1 MNKSLI
7 ADATESKSWPFEE
20 ARKII
25 KRLEKNKKDIVFET
39 GYGPSGL
46 PHIGTFGEVART
58 SMVRF
63 ALKTLDSS
71 IESKIICFSDDMDGL
86 RKVPDNIPNQKVLE
100 DNLEKPLS
108 TIPDPYGKYK
118 SYAEHNNSLL
128 KDFLN
133 QFGFEYEFMSATE
146 QYLSGNFDNTLKDI
160 MQNYDAISNTILPTL
175 GEARRETYSPFLPI
189 CEETGKVLM
198 AKVLEIDK
206 EKNTILYQNDR
217 TNKEVE
223 TSVLKGKCKLQ
234 WKVDWAMRWVSLG
247 VDYEMAGKDL
257 IESVNLSSK
266 ICRVLGKVPPEGFN
280 YELFLDQNGEKI
292 SKSKGNGITINEWLK
307 YANPESLSLY
317 MYQKPRRAKKLSFD
331 VIPKAVDEYQTFL
344 EKYSSQTVPEQLN
357 NPVFHIH
364 NGQPNS
370 FKVPVSFALILNLVN
385 ASQADNKDVLWGF
398 IKGYMGDIS
407 EDAEVYI
414 NQLLGYALSYFND
427 FVLPKKSYREASEKE
442 IGYLEELVSRFSKLD
457 KNSEA
462 ETIQTIV
469 YDIGKEAEYENLRD
483 WFMALYQILLGQ
495 EQGPRFGSFV
505 ALYGIDK
512 TCELINRAIKKEL
525 I

>member
-189 CEETGKVLM
+189 CEETGRVLM

-266 ICRVLGKVPPEGFN
+266 ICRALGKAPPEGFN

-398 IKGYMGDIS
+398 IKGYIGDIS

>member
-189 CEETGKVLM
+189 CEETGRVLMVKVLD
-198 AKVLEIDK
+198 IDK

>member
-160 MQNYDAISNTILPTL
+160 MQNYDVISNIIIPTL

-189 CEETGKVLM
+189 CEETGRVLM

-266 ICRVLGKVPPEGFN
+266 ICRALGKVPPEGFN

-398 IKGYMGDIS
+398 IKGYIGDIS

>member
-175 GEARRETYSPFLPI
+175 GQARRETYSPFLPI

>member
-108 TIPDPYGKYK
+108 TIPDPYGKFK

-160 MQNYDAISNTILPTL
+160 MQHYDAISNIIIPTL
-175 GEARRETYSPFLPI
+175 GKARRETYSPFLPI
-189 CEETGKVLM
+189 CEETGRVLM

-266 ICRVLGKVPPEGFN
+266 ICRALGKVPPEGFN

-398 IKGYMGDIS
+398 IKGYIGDIS
-407 EDAEVYI
+407 EDAEIYI